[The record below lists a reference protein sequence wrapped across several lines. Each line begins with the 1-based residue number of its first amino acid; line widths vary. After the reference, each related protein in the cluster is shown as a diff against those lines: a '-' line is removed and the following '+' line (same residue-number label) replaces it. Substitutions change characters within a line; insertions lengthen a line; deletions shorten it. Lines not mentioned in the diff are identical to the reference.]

1 MIENILKKAFAV
13 AWIIGAMVILML
25 TTQLLITF

>member
-1 MIENILKKAFAV
+1 MIEKILKKAFAV